1 LVEGIRIEYDEF
13 IQVTKL
19 ESEAFR
25 SAQQTEF
32 DNLRTAFEK
41 HKSEQFEEKKRIMN
55 EYQSILLY
63 LQTQFDEFRATVEY
77 LFSVEVAKLEDEL
90 SSQSIRDQQEIMYV
104 IQAKDKFYS
113 EMMVAKDAKIMSLI
127 EGSDLQNLM
136 QKHELD
142 IENQRKEHQR
152 EIERV
157 KSDQESEQ
165 KNLIALLQRQNVS
178 LESKCEK
185 LQSHLK
191 NVETRTREL
200 MTTIDMKN
208 KALSERDDQRQKLE
222 YEYLVFLFPF

>member
-1 LVEGIRIEYDEF
+1 M
-13 IQVTKL
+13 
-19 ESEAFR
+19 ESESFKT
-25 SAQQTEF
+25 AQQLEYES
-32 DNLRTAFEK
+32 LKSAFEQ
-41 HKSEQFEEKKRIMN
+41 HKQDQFEEKKRLMA
-55 EYQSILLY
+55 EYQTVLFY
-63 LQTQFDEFRATVEY
+63 LQAQFDEYRNTVEY

-90 SSQSIRDQQEIMYV
+90 SSQALRDQQEIMYI

-127 EGSDLQNLM
+127 EGSDLQSLM

-142 IENQRKEHQR
+142 LENLRKDHQR

-191 NVETRTREL
+191 NVENRTREL
-200 MTTIDMKN
+200 MATIEVKN
-208 KALSERDDQRQKLE
+208 KALSEREDQRLKLE
-222 YEYLVFLFPF
+222 QEYLVRLKI